1 MFLDTD
7 DARTDVILAAVTAV
21 LGVRLRAF
29 VQGQGGYPSPGT
41 LTDAV
46 LELVWI
52 VALTALVPVLLAR
65 YRGDGLAAFGFRGT
79 PRAWITGVALAVP
92 AIVVG
97 VVGQL
102 LAGLDP
108 LLGRS
113 AIPVTGVLGLDVA
126 LGLTR
131 VAAFSVGAVV
141 LYGFLGNRAAAAFP
155 RSPDV
160 AGRQLL
166 RTAGLALVAVA
177 AVGGLLRAIGPGTL
191 TGAALT
197 TIGLLALLLVADRV
211 LDLPRALPRAVA
223 ITPLVVVLVG
233 QILGSGGI
241 FFGDLLGALTFTAIS
256 GGAALA
262 IALSG
267 ADRRGTGLVVPLA
280 VAVHWWP
287 TCLSPLLLAPGLC

>member
-1 MFLDTD
+1 MYLDTD

-29 VQGQGGYPSPGT
+29 VQSQGGYPSPGT

-79 PRAWITGVALAVP
+79 PRAWLTGLALAVP

-97 VVGQL
+97 VAGQL

-108 LLGRS
+108 LLGRV
-113 AIPVTGVLGLDVA
+113 ALPVTGVPGMDVA
-126 LGLTR
+126 LGLAR
-131 VAAFSVGAVV
+131 VAAFSLGALA
-141 LYGFLGNRAAAAFP
+141 LYGFLGSRAEAAFP

-166 RTAGLALVAVA
+166 RTAGLVLVAVA

-191 TGAALT
+191 TGALLT
-197 TIGLLALLLVADRV
+197 TVGLLALLLVADRV

-233 QILGSGGI
+233 QIFGSGGI

-256 GGAALA
+256 GGAALV

-267 ADRRGTGLVVPLA
+267 ADRRGTALVVPLA

-287 TCLSPLLLAPGLC
+287 TCLSPLLIAQGLC